1 MCVGVY
7 EISRSINRGSSLN
20 LQNVSFFSMKKGR
33 VLGSQGVYGWT
44 LNGTL
49 LCSLFT
55 RCVWANNEGN
65 AFVYIISGSM
75 NEGSILSGQDLSFFD
90 TTKCCGWRLKGTLL
104 CMKLVGRGTTLDSL
118 QPWNDSLRECGT
130 VKYTENQTKVIPR
143 DQYVD
148 AFLFSSTAV
157 EDSVLM
163 C

>member
-1 MCVGVY
+1 
-7 EISRSINRGSSLN
+7 
-20 LQNVSFFSMKKGR
+20 MKKGS
-33 VLGSQGVYGWT
+33 VLSSQGVYGWT
-44 LNGTL
+44 VNGTL
-49 LCSLFT
+49 LCSLFI
-55 RCVWANNEGN
+55 RCAWVDNEGN
-65 AFVYIISGSM
+65 AFVYIISGST
-75 NEGSILSGQDLSFFD
+75 NEGIILSGQNLSFFD

-118 QPWNDSLRECGT
+118 QPWNDSLCEFET
-130 VKYTENQTKVIPR
+130 AKYTENQTKVIPR

>member
-1 MCVGVY
+1 
-7 EISRSINRGSSLN
+7 
-20 LQNVSFFSMKKGR
+20 MKKEEGP
-33 VLGSQGVYGWT
+33 
-44 LNGTL
+44 
-49 LCSLFT
+49 CSLFT
-55 RCVWANNEGN
+55 RCVWVDNEGN

-118 QPWNDSLRECGT
+118 QPWNDSLCECGT
-130 VKYTENQTKVIPR
+130 AKYTENQTKVIPR